1 MCALQKITDAQMD
14 AKGVCTAPDI
24 LNGTAAQN
32 KAVFDRLV
40 REVIA
45 VHYNSLVD
53 QLTAL
58 GVETTVQ
65 LPTAA
70 GMKYLRLN
78 SDKVLETSTDGV
90 TWEATGSSGHVIVA
104 PDGTV
109 LPQRSRMKFMNGSVE
124 DQNGVTVVTGVQGP
138 QGVQG
143 PKGETGTQGVKGDR
157 GQVFVPSL
165 DNDGQLSW
173 TIQEPTTT
181 VPASRNIR
189 GPQGIQGIQGPKGDQ
204 GQTGAT
210 GPQGVQGIQGPQ
222 GVAGKDGTDGKSFV
236 LLGMY
241 ATLQELLAAH
251 PTGSTGDAYAVGTA
265 ASNTV
270 YNWSEE
276 KSIWEDLGPLRGP
289 QGPQGEQGVAGP
301 QGERG
306 IQGAAGPQGVQG
318 IQGKQGI
325 QGPEGPQGPRGYP
338 ATVNGVTPDEDGN
351 ITLDHGSVGAPPEKH
366 AAQHGAGGTDP
377 VQLSLDQVTGL
388 PAALQRKP
396 NRNLLDNWYFGN
408 PVNQRGQTEYAV
420 SGYNID
426 RWKSGA
432 VSDVVKVENGV
443 LNISMTALYQIF
455 FQNIENPERYS
466 GETLTVSVL
475 VDSVDANDAY
485 QLVVRAGT
493 QPGQYATKLVTGSG
507 LFSTKW
513 KVPDGCTL
521 LQVVIQSVKA
531 NAGNIS
537 IKASK
542 LELGSTQTLAHQ
554 DGDGNWVLNEIP
566 DYGEQLARCQR
577 YCQVLDLT
585 AGYAVTAF
593 GIATEQT
600 AWRGLFPIFTKL
612 RAKPV
617 LVVEGENKSLALH
630 GNGTAINISNLT
642 PSIVATECNGVEVV
656 YGGLSLTKNQC
667 YVLQAYGC
675 KIILSAD
682 L

>member
-396 NRNLLDNWYFGN
+396 NPNLLDNWYFGN
-408 PVNQRGQTEYAV
+408 PVNQRGQTEYAGAV
-420 SGYNID
+420 YGID
-426 RWKSGA
+426 RWRGSSVA
-432 VSDVVKVENGV
+432 VAVELRDTDIKINASAAWTSLWQIVENP
-443 LNISMTALYQIF
+443 SLYA
-455 FQNIENPERYS
+455 
-466 GETLTVSVL
+466 GKTVTVS
-475 VDSVDANDAY
+475 A
-485 QLVVRAGT
+485 
-493 QPGQYATKLVTGSG
+493 LVTEVEDAKGWQIAVRNVEEYASTNLTAPG
-507 LFSTKW
+507 LYSATWTIPKDAESTMQ
-513 KVPDGCTL
+513 VM
-521 LQVVIQSVKA
+521 LQA
-531 NAGNIS
+531 RNATPGYIG
-537 IKASK
+537 ALAVK
-542 LELGSTQTLAHQ
+542 LELGTEQTLAHQ
-554 DGDGNWVLNEIP
+554 DENGKWVLNEIP
-566 DYGEQLARCQR
+566 NYAEQLAKCQR
-577 YCQVLDLT
+577 YCQVFDLT
-585 AGYAVTAF
+585 AEYTVTAF

-642 PSIVATECNGVEVV
+642 PSIVATECNGVGVV